1 MPQHQYSLV
10 LIQHEAN
17 GSVIEQRASDGYINA
32 TALCKA
38 AGKLFKDYL
47 VNKSTGEFL
56 EELSVETGLQVQ
68 LGEKSLVEQKQAL
81 IETFPGAPSTGGGTW
96 VHPHVAIHLGQWAS
110 GKFAVQVAKWV
121 HEWMSGN
128 GAPPMRRSLP
138 YHIERHLL
146 NQGSVPA
153 GYFSILQE
161 MTLTLIAPLEQAG
174 YTLPEKLVPDIS
186 QGRMFCKHLRDAH
199 GIDTDALPQYMHRYK
214 DGRVVPAKLYP
225 EEILGAFRKFLREE
239 WMPRQ
244 AAVYFKPRAPEALPF
259 LDRLPAL
266 AGPTTGVVVATL
278 LSCKGKKKS

>member
-1 MPQHQYSLV
+1 MPQHQYSLS

-17 GSVIEQRASDGYINA
+17 GSVIDQRANDGYVNA

-38 AGKLFKDYL
+38 AGKLFAHYRENDTTKA
-47 VNKSTGEFL
+47 FL
-56 EELSVETGLQVQ
+56 KALSAKIGIPIDKGNQC
-68 LGEKSLVEQKQAL
+68 L
-81 IETFPGAPSTGGGTW
+81 IDSRPGAPSTGGGSW
-96 VHPHVAIHLGQWAS
+96 VHPQVAINLGQWLS
-110 GKFAVQVAKWV
+110 PDFAVQVSEWV
-121 HEWMSGN
+121 VDWMSGK
-128 GAPPMRRSLP
+128 GTPTMRRSLP

-186 QGRMFCKHLRDAH
+186 QGIMFCKHLRDVH
-199 GIDTDALPQYMHRYK
+199 GIDTKALPQYMHRYQ
-214 DGRVVPAKLYP
+214 DGRVVSAKLYP

-244 AAVYFKPRAPEALPF
+244 AAAYFKPRAPEALPF
-259 LDRLPAL
+259 LDQLPAL
-266 AGPTTGVVVATL
+266 AGPTGGAVVATL
-278 LSCKGKKKS
+278 LPRSGKKKP